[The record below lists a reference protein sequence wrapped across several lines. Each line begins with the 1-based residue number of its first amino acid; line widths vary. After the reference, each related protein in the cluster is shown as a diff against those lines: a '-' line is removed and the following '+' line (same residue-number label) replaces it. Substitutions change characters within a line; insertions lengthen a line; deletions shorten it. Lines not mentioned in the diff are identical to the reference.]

1 MTITILPVPNTG
13 VVTDGPAWKWISLD
27 ALESDTVDLPQLIR
41 AIRATVA
48 GNVAVKT
55 LDDVTYTMPFTAGET
70 RTIMAKRIMATNT
83 TATGL
88 EGAI

>member
-1 MTITILPVPNTG
+1 MGNPNFSG
-13 VVTDGPAWKWISLD
+13 FAGDGPALDWISLD
-27 ALESDTVDLPQLIR
+27 ALLSDTADLATPIR

-48 GNVAVKT
+48 GNVVVITASGSAR
-55 LDDVTYTMPFTAGET
+55 TMAFAAGET
-70 RTIMAKRIMATNT
+70 RTVVATRVKSTST